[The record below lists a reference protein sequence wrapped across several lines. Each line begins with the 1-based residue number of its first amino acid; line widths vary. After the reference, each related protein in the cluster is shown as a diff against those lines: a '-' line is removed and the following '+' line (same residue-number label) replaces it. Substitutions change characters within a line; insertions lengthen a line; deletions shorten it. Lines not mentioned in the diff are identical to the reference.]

1 MKVPDYWGVVGF
13 PIAHSLTPK
22 IFQIVGEHMGFG
34 SIKIVFI
41 KAKNIEDFIK
51 ETNKIK
57 GNFWLSVT
65 SPLKHQLHKKFNLEY
80 IQEIGAINQIIHYDG
95 EWRGFNTDGL
105 GFIKAVNHI
114 GIDVN
119 NSILK
124 MKGGGSTARSIAY
137 QWSKYGGKLI
147 IERGRRDIGN
157 GPWEKSIIK
166 DFNPDLSINFDIL
179 PGVKIDKNMILEK
192 HYVISYGENYKND
205 DFAIIM
211 LVAQHLEAWK
221 IMVSDEFKERL
232 PSIKQVLSRL

>member
-22 IFQIVGEHMGFG
+22 IFQIVGEYMGFEG
-34 SIKIVFI
+34 IKIVFI
-41 KAKNIEDFIK
+41 KAKNIEDFIR

-80 IQEIGAINQIIHYDG
+80 IREIGAINQITNYDG

-105 GFIKAVNHI
+105 GFIKAVNYI

-147 IERGRRDIGN
+147 IERGRR
-157 GPWEKSIIK
+157 
-166 DFNPDLSINFDIL
+166 
-179 PGVKIDKNMILEK
+179 
-192 HYVISYGENYKND
+192 ENKR
-205 DFAIIM
+205 
-211 LVAQHLEAWK
+211 
-221 IMVSDEFKERL
+221 S
-232 PSIKQVLSRL
+232 